1 MFKVGDKVRVKEGFL
16 SHFKFYAAGAE
27 GTVVNAR
34 KDCDVRFTSGDYDP
48 ACNATW
54 SVDTVDL
61 ELVVPYSSTFTTP
74 PSPVQPSGH
83 DAVHTGLQK
92 HSVGEDYPLGVVG
105 YGLDTRYVV
114 ENILH
119 NNVLCWPDGRVMQ
132 FNTAY
137 EAYALLSL
145 YRNSRLTGLIWVSGR
160 PKSVNNILV
169 MPD

>member
-1 MFKVGDKVRVKEGFL
+1 MFKVGDKVRVKEGVERVY
-16 SHFKFYAAGAE
+16 SAGAE

-34 KDCDVRFTSGDYDP
+34 KWYCDVRFTSGDYDT
-48 ACNATW
+48 AYNATW

-61 ELVVPYSSTFTTP
+61 ELVVPYSSTFAMLTP
-74 PSPVQPSGH
+74 VPLQPVGH
-83 DAVHTGLQK
+83 DAMHTGLQK
-92 HSVGEDYPLGVVG
+92 HSIGEDYPLGVVG